1 VAGVCSYYCTNA
13 GAVLLCIPAAGARCY
28 CGIGSPLL
36 LSMPRIGRYGSIV
49 ILVLMVSH
57 CSTANKPGIL
67 TGVTYSDTH
76 IHQYT
81 WYTSLHFYRTD
92 GSTNQG
98 KLFETRRRCGPSYL
112 LTTSTIIDGD
122 RVEPIRLCRRH
133 CCSRC
138 PTLLSHKSCYSCFL
152 FNSCS
157 ENRSIN
163 IVRIHGLACRLWAT
177 HRCTVT
183 LLDVLEHA

>member
-1 VAGVCSYYCTNA
+1 
-13 GAVLLCIPAAGARCY
+13 
-28 CGIGSPLL
+28 
-36 LSMPRIGRYGSIV
+36 
-49 ILVLMVSH
+49 MVSH

-152 FNSCS
+152 LNSCS

-183 LLDVLEHA
+183 LLDVLAHA